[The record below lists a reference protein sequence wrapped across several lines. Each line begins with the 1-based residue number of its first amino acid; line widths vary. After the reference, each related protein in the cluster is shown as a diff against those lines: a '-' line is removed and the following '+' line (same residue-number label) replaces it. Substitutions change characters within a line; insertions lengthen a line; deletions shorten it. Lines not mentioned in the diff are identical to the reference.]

1 MKRLL
6 AVISI
11 FILLLPAIALAENED
26 VMEEVE
32 TQLAATDVSAWEES
46 FALLPDEVK
55 TLWGADSAK
64 ELVELFASANV
75 SAAAGD
81 DVLSKLG
88 AMALVAVKTAL
99 TALSGVIAI
108 ALLTGVL
115 NALAEGT
122 GNGAANDAASLA
134 CFLVCAVSLSYLIT
148 SLAVSATDTINRLGR
163 FIEVSTP
170 VFAVLLSAA
179 GGVTL
184 GGMIQPLMGFLSAG
198 VVRAFEQLVLPLI
211 VAGGAVSI
219 VCGLSDT
226 VKLDKL
232 IKLAKSI
239 VKWVI
244 GAVFSIYTGIVA
256 LQGMSVGSM
265 DTLTMRT
272 AKYALRESIPIVG
285 GAVSGALE
293 NVIGSAAIIKN
304 AAGAASMLIAVG
316 IALSPLISIGG
327 TSLALRAAAAL
338 TEPFSDARV
347 PKLLSSAADMLTY
360 LFAAVVAVGLMFIIS
375 GGLVVSVVNP

>member
-1 MKRLL
+1 MRRLL
-6 AVISI
+6 LAISVLI
-11 FILLLPAIALAENED
+11 ILLPAAALAENEE
-26 VMEEVE
+26 VIAEVE
-32 TQLAATDVSAWEES
+32 AQLAAADVSAWEES
-46 FALLPDEVK
+46 FALLPNEVK
-55 TLWGADSAK
+55 ALWGASSAK
-64 ELVELFASANV
+64 ELVELFASASPNID
-75 SAAAGD
+75 G

-88 AMALVAVKTAL
+88 AMALSSVKSAL
-99 TALSGVIAI
+99 AALAGVIAI

-115 NALAEGT
+115 NALAEGA
-122 GNGAANDAASLA
+122 GSGAAKDAASFA

-148 SLAVSATDTINRLGR
+148 KLAASATDTIDRLGR

-184 GGMIQPLMGFLSAG
+184 SGMIQPLMGFLSAG

-226 VKLDKL
+226 IKLDKL
-232 IKLAKSI
+232 IGLAKSI

-244 GAVFSIYTGIVA
+244 GAVFSIYTGVVA
-256 LQGMSVGSM
+256 LEGMSAGSM
-265 DTLTMRT
+265 DTLTVRT

-316 IALSPLISIGG
+316 IALAPLISIGG
-327 TSLALRAAAAL
+327 ASLALRAAAAL
-338 TEPFSDARV
+338 TEPFSDARI
-347 PKLLSSAADMLTY
+347 PKLLSNAADMLTY

-375 GGLVVSVVNP
+375 GALVVSVVNP

>member
-1 MKRLL
+1 MRRLL
-6 AVISI
+6 LAISVLI
-11 FILLLPAIALAENED
+11 ILLPAAVLAENEE
-26 VMEEVE
+26 VIAEVE
-32 TQLAATDVSAWEES
+32 AQLAAADVSAWEES
-46 FALLPDEVK
+46 FALLPNEVK
-55 TLWGADSAK
+55 ALWGASSAK
-64 ELVELFASANV
+64 ELVELFASASPNID
-75 SAAAGD
+75 G

-88 AMALVAVKTAL
+88 AMALSSVKSAL
-99 TALSGVIAI
+99 AALAGVIAI

-115 NALAEGT
+115 NALAEGA
-122 GNGAANDAASLA
+122 GSGAAKDAASFA

-148 SLAVSATDTINRLGR
+148 KLAASATDTIDRLGR

-184 GGMIQPLMGFLSAG
+184 SGMIQPLMGFLSAG

-226 VKLDKL
+226 IKLDKL
-232 IKLAKSI
+232 IGLAKSI

-244 GAVFSIYTGIVA
+244 GAVFSIYTGVVA
-256 LQGMSVGSM
+256 LEGMSAGSM
-265 DTLTMRT
+265 DTLTVRT

-316 IALSPLISIGG
+316 IALAPLISIGG
-327 TSLALRAAAAL
+327 ASLALRAAAAL
-338 TEPFSDARV
+338 TEPFSDARI
-347 PKLLSSAADMLTY
+347 PKLLSNAADMLTY

-375 GGLVVSVVNP
+375 GALVVSVVNP

>member
-6 AVISI
+6 AVMLL
-11 FILLLPAIALAENED
+11 FIIMLPAVALAENDD
-26 VMEEVE
+26 VAAEVDA
-32 TQLAATDVSAWEES
+32 QLINTDVSAWEES
-46 FALLPDEVK
+46 FSLLPDEVK
-55 TLWGADSAK
+55 QLWGANSAK
-64 ELVELFASANV
+64 ELVELFASDSVKNADE
-75 SAAAGD
+75 S
-81 DVLSKLG
+81 VLSKLG
-88 AMALVAVKTAL
+88 AMALASMKSAFAAL
-99 TALSGVIAI
+99 TGVIAV

-115 NALAEGT
+115 NALAEGS
-122 GNGAANDAASLA
+122 GSGAAKDAASFA

-148 SLAVSATDTINRLGR
+148 KLTVSATDTIDRLGR

-170 VFAVLLSAA
+170 VFAVLLGAA

-184 GGMIQPLMGFLSAG
+184 SGMIQPLMGFLSAG

-226 VKLDKL
+226 IKLDKL
-232 IKLAKSI
+232 IKLTKSI

-256 LQGMSVGSM
+256 LEGMSAGSV

-338 TEPFSDARV
+338 TEPFSD
-347 PKLLSSAADMLTY
+347 
-360 LFAAVVAVGLMFIIS
+360 
-375 GGLVVSVVNP
+375 